1 MTDYLRNKSIFI
13 SEAEEL
19 IHREGIS
26 ALLNWLE
33 STDFFVAPASTRFH
47 GNYEGGL
54 CEHSLAVYSRM
65 FDLLNFYWPSHEKV
79 VNESA
84 AIVSLFHDLCKVNM
98 YATSSRNVKDPDT
111 GIWRAEPCYTVDER
125 LPFGAHGAK
134 SMFIVMNFMELK
146 PDEASAI
153 IHHMGAWD
161 NSTYNRPADVYNWN
175 RLAWLLHVADEAAT
189 YLDKT

>member
-54 CEHSLAVYSRM
+54 CEHSLNVYSRM
-65 FDLLNFYWPSHEKV
+65 FDLPNFYWPSHEKV

-84 AIVSLFHDLCKVNM
+84 AIVSLFHDICKANT
-98 YATSSRNVKDPDT
+98 YKASTRNVKNLDT
-111 GIWRAEPCYTVDER
+111 GLWETLPCYAVDEK

-134 SMFIVMNFMELK
+134 SMFIVQTFMSLK
-146 PDEASAI
+146 PDEATAI
-153 IHHMGAWD
+153 LHHMGAWD
-161 NSTYNRPADVYNWN
+161 NSTYNKPADVYNWN

-189 YLDKT
+189 YVDKT